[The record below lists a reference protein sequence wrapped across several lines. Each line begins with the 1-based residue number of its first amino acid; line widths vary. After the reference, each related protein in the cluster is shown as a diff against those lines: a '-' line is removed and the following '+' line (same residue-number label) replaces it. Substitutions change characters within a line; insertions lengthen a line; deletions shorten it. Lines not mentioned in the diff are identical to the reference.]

1 MLTLVPDVLP
11 RRSRLTFP
19 PREQAMRGAAGH
31 ACMHAIVVLA
41 PRSVA
46 RCWTPFPL
54 ATCKR
59 PTFVITCL
67 NLSSGFP
74 VQARR
79 SSQAGYLRESVLPRS
94 IFTHAVIRERLRSG
108 VSLLPKAQRRH
119 IKFPGRA
126 APRERRIQ
134 VLGSIHER
142 PSPKSQPPNRKR
154 RSFALNFRLRKSSKT
169 PPWQPGGADFEIPTP
184 RRHDMMC
191 T

>member
-1 MLTLVPDVLP
+1 MHACDSGARSSFGRSMLDPFFRFSSCNLQATDLCYHLFEPLVGIS
-11 RRSRLTFP
+11 RSTEAFIAGRLP
-19 PREQAMRGAAGH
+19 PRV
-31 ACMHAIVVLA
+31 C
-41 PRSVA
+41 
-46 RCWTPFPL
+46 
-54 ATCKR
+54 
-59 PTFVITCL
+59 PTAL
-67 NLSSGFP
+67 N
-74 VQARR
+74 
-79 SSQAGYLRESVLPRS
+79 
-94 IFTHAVIRERLRSG
+94 FTHAVIRERLRSG
-108 VSLLPKAQRRH
+108 VSLLPKALRRH

-154 RSFALNFRLRKSSKT
+154 RSSALNFRLRKSSKA

>member
-119 IKFPGRA
+119 IKAFPGGQLHGNGA
-126 APRERRIQ
+126 FKFLVPYMNDLLQ
-134 VLGSIHER
+134 
-142 PSPKSQPPNRKR
+142 SPNPQTEKEDLSP
-154 RSFALNFRLRKSSKT
+154 
-169 PPWQPGGADFEIPTP
+169 
-184 RRHDMMC
+184 
-191 T
+191 